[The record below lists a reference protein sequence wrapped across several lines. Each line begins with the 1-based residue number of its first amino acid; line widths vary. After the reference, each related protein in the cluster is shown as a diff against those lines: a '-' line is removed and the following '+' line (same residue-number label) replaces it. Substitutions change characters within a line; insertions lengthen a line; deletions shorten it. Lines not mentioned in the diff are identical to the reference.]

1 MSAIK
6 EYYHEQICQGLE
18 EQRKHLEA
26 LEKDVMYLI
35 YKIKTIL

>member
-18 EQRKHLEA
+18 EQRKHLET
-26 LEKDVMYLI
+26 LEKETTNQL
-35 YKIKTIL
+35 